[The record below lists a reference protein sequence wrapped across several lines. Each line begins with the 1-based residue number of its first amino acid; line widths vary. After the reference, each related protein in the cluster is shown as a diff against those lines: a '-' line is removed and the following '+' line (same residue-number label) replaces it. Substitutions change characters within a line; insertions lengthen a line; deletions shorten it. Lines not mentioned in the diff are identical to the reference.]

1 MKDLKFEIPTSVEE
15 ISQDGNK
22 ATFVIRPLERGYG
35 ITIGNALRRVLLSSM
50 PGAAI
55 VNVEIEGVQHEFST
69 IPGVYED
76 VMGIILNLKEVIFKV
91 HSDEPNFEQKIYLN
105 MQGPGVVTAGDF
117 DEVTG
122 VEVVNPDLIIANL
135 AEGGMLSMTATVRR
149 GVGYVSAD
157 DNKIHSGNQVGLI
170 AIDSLYSP
178 ILRVSYHVE
187 KTRGDEDELKL
198 EVETN
203 GAIEA
208 KDAIAIASKMLIDY
222 FNVIIKISEE
232 AGLKNFIHEPEPED
246 KIEVNDM
253 KIEELNM
260 SVRLFNALKRAGIY
274 TVGQLMQINEEEII
288 KIRNLG
294 RKSLKELKECL
305 TEHGLELKSSYYD
318 SVDLDFDDDELDEL
332 N

>member
-1 MKDLKFEIPTSVEE
+1 MRDLLFELPTSVEE
-15 ISQDGNK
+15 ISKDGNK
-22 ATFVIRPLERGYG
+22 AIFTIKPLQRGYG

-55 VNVEIEGVQHEFST
+55 VNVEIDGVQHEFST

-76 VMGIILNLKEVIFKV
+76 VMGIILNLKEAIFRV
-91 HSDEPNFEQKIYLN
+91 DSDEQNFEQKLYLN
-105 MQGPGVVTAGDF
+105 VQGPAVVTTGDF
-117 DEVTG
+117 GPVTG

-135 AEGGMLSMTATVRR
+135 NESGSLSMSVTIRR

-157 DNKIHSGNQVGLI
+157 INKQFNNGQVGLI
-170 AIDSLYSP
+170 AVDSLFSP
-178 ILRVSYHVE
+178 ILRVAYDIE
-187 KTRGDEDELKL
+187 KTRGDDDELTL

-208 KDAIAIASKMLIDY
+208 KDAIAMASKMLIDH
-222 FNVIIKISEE
+222 FNVIIQISEK
-232 AGLKNFIHEPEPED
+232 AGQIDYIKEEEKD
-246 KIEVNDM
+246 ETEKVYEM
-253 KIEELNM
+253 KMEELNM

-274 TVGQLMQINEEEII
+274 TVGQLMKMNEEDII

-305 TEHGLELKSSYYD
+305 SEHDLELKSGYID
-318 SVDLDFDDDELDEL
+318 ADDLDDYDE
-332 N
+332 